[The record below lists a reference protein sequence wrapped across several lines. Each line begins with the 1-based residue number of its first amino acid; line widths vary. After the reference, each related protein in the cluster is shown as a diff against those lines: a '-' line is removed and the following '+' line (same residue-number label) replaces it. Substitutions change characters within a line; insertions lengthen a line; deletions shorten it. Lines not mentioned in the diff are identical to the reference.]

1 MVRAFII
8 MLLFKKPFL
17 SHSPPAIENE
27 KHAALKTNKPVNSGN
42 KYMGRGSTLTGWR
55 GHYGFDGLY
64 SSGQVSMH
72 CKLVSMT
79 CAVVM
84 NIFFFYIFAK

>member
-8 MLLFKKPFL
+8 MQLFKKPFL

-42 KYMGRGSTLTGWR
+42 KYRGRGSTLTGWR
-55 GHYGFDGLY
+55 GHYGFGALY
-64 SSGQVSMH
+64 SSG
-72 CKLVSMT
+72 
-79 CAVVM
+79 
-84 NIFFFYIFAK
+84 

>member
-42 KYMGRGSTLTGWR
+42 KYMGCGGTLTGRR
-55 GHYGFDGLY
+55 GHYGFGGLY
-64 SSGQVSMH
+64 SSDQVSEDQE
-72 CKLVSMT
+72 LVTRPEQSLRGPP
-79 CAVVM
+79 C
-84 NIFFFYIFAK
+84 YL